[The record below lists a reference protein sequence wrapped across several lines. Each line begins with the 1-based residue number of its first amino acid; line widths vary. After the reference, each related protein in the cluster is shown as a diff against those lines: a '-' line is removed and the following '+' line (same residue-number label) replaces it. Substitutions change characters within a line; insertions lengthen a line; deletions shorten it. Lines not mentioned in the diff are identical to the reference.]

1 MSQVI
6 QITLSQAWALALS
19 IAGGIVTIVAAGT
32 AIYKIIK
39 AAKRPNELQNEE
51 IKAIH
56 KRQDRF
62 EERLDGME
70 RDYSEFFRRDK
81 ERLDTI
87 DAGNR
92 VTQRAILAL
101 LAHGIDGNDIDAM
114 KGAKKELEEYLITK

>member
-1 MSQVI
+1 MNQVI

-39 AAKRPNELQNEE
+39 AARRPNELQNEE

-70 RDYSEFFRRDK
+70 RDYGEFFRRDK
-81 ERLDTI
+81 ERLNAI
-87 DAGNR
+87 EEGNR
-92 VTQRAILAL
+92 VTQRALLAL
-101 LAHGIDGNDIDAM
+101 LSHGIDGNDVDEM
-114 KGAKKELEEYLITK
+114 RSAKKELEDYLITK

>member
-1 MSQVI
+1 MNQVI

-39 AAKRPNELQNEE
+39 AARRPNELQNEE

-70 RDYSEFFRRDK
+70 RDYGEFFRRDK
-81 ERLDTI
+81 ERLNAI
-87 DAGNR
+87 EEGNR
-92 VTQRAILAL
+92 VTQRALLAL
-101 LAHGIDGNDIDAM
+101 LSHGIDGNDVDEM
-114 KGAKKELEEYLITK
+114 RNAKKELEDYLITK